1 VAQAAALPPGESAER
16 DVAVVL
22 PPAAAHAAALQQA
35 AERAA
40 AQQRAVAAE
49 RDAAVVA
56 VARDA
61 AVVAAARDAAVVAV
75 AAAEQAVEVRRP
87 EAPGAA
93 AALPSA
99 AAWAFH
105 RDPAPH
111 GPARRPAAQSARAME
126 QRPVA
131 AR

>member
-1 VAQAAALPPGESAER
+1 VAQAATLPPGEQAEW
-16 DVAVVL
+16 DVAVVR
-22 PPAAAHAAALQQA
+22 PPAAAH
-35 AERAA
+35 AA

-49 RDAAVVA
+49 RDAAVAERDVA
-56 VARDA
+56 V
-61 AVVAAARDAAVVAV
+61 VEV
-75 AAAEQAVEVRRP
+75 AEQAAEVRRP

-105 RDPAPH
+105 RDPPPPW
-111 GPARRPAAQSARAME
+111 PARRPAVRSARAME